1 MDGSPPDIFTYSP
14 YPLFAGFIPEGNPHE
29 TIELFSDLEAALDW
43 HHSSLGSGALP
54 EEDARRVYGSALA
67 AALKDREAA
76 AAATKA
82 VPEPPPSVPGPD
94 GAKEPPAAAA
104 PEPTDAQK
112 RDAARILLHA
122 GGRVDP
128 ALITAFSLVSGSDA
142 LAAGQAASQR
152 CRELLTAMP
161 SSLLQDV
168 ATLWADA
175 AAGGD
180 EEGAARQLAV
190 LQHYRQEMQRR
201 GFSPV
206 IATSAAGPSPALP
219 KSSFGLPPSA
229 GMPMEAFAWQTYLSA
244 PPGGLIPPEQ
254 SSLVTEDGSAAD
266 GDPAAAA
273 GTAASIAAG
282 TAVGTAAGTAG
293 VVGSLS
299 SARRLMLQYRVQ
311 KKMVLW
317 DAVLAA
323 AWAASKSSEAEA

>member
-1 MDGSPPDIFTYSP
+1 M
-14 YPLFAGFIPEGNPHE
+14 LAGFVPEGNPHE
-29 TIELFSDLEAALDW
+29 TIKLFSDLEAALDW
-43 HHSSLGSGALP
+43 HHSTLGSGALP
-54 EEDARRVYGSALA
+54 EEEARRVYEAALT

-76 AAATKA
+76 ATAATAA
-82 VPEPPPSVPGPD
+82 VPPSVPGFD
-94 GAKEPPAAAA
+94 GAKEPPPAAA
-104 PEPTDAQK
+104 PEPTDAKK

-128 ALITAFSLVSGSDA
+128 ALVTAFSLVSGSDA
-142 LAAGQAASQR
+142 LAAGQAVSLR
-152 CRELLTAMP
+152 CRELLTAMHI
-161 SSLLQDV
+161 SLVQDV

-175 AAGGD
+175 VAGGD
-180 EEGAARQLAV
+180 GEGAARQLAV

-244 PPGGLIPPEQ
+244 PPGGLVSPEQ
-254 SSLVTEDGSAAD
+254 PELVMKDGSAAEE
-266 GDPAAAA
+266 GGPPARAVSSVTAAGAA
-273 GTAASIAAG
+273 GTASDTASG
-282 TAVGTAAGTAG
+282 TAGG

-323 AWAASKSSEAEA
+323 AWAASKSSEAKAW